1 MYTIKASD
9 SLFQFLTILLFFSC
23 KQAPDITPSKKQS
36 NGDTSFTLYDF
47 KEKVETDKTI
57 VSEPFTNPDTARCIE
72 LIKVYN
78 TISYYSLQD
87 SVYTSFS
94 RYFDKNYLMNIV
106 NVLGCEVTVGM
117 GFYCSKYNINI
128 GGASRFAPG
137 TYFKIDSLH
146 EKMEV
151 H

>member
-1 MYTIKASD
+1 MMKK
-9 SLFQFLTILLFFSC
+9 ILVAIIPAFFSC
-23 KQAPDITPSKKQS
+23 NLAPHTNPSKQQS
-36 NGDTSFTLYDF
+36 NGDTSFTLFDF
-47 KEKVETDKTI
+47 KKKVETDKSI
-57 VSEPFTNPDTARCIE
+57 VSEPFTNLDTPRYIE

-87 SVYTSFS
+87 SVYTSYR
-94 RYFDKNYLMNIV
+94 RYFDKNYLMKIV
-106 NVLGCEVTVGM
+106 NVLGCEVTVGL
-117 GFYCSKYNINI
+117 GFYCSQYEVNI
-128 GGASRFAPG
+128 GGALRFAPG

>member
-1 MYTIKASD
+1 MTKPLIIVM
-9 SLFQFLTILLFFSC
+9 FLFFSC
-23 KQAPDITPSKKQS
+23 NQEPHTTPSKQQS
-36 NGDTSFTLYDF
+36 NNDTSFTLYDF

-57 VSEPFTNPDTARCIE
+57 VSEPFTNLDTARYIE
-72 LIKVYN
+72 LTKLYN

-87 SVYTSFS
+87 SVYTSYR

-117 GFYCSKYNINI
+117 GFYCSQYEVNI
-128 GGASRFAPG
+128 GGALRFAPG